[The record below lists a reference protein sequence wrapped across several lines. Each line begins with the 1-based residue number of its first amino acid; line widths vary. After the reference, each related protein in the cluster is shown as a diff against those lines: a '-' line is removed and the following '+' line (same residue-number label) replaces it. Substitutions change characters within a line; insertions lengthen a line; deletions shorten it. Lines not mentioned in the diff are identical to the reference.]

1 MEQTNDKRE
10 EELLNKIDA
19 TRLPAHIAIIMD
31 GNGRWA
37 RARGLP
43 RSAGHYQGMEAVRE
57 IVRFSNQLG
66 IKCLTLFAFSAEN
79 WKRPPLEISF
89 LMRLPEQYL
98 NSELPEL
105 IERNVKISWIGS
117 AKRLP
122 GRVKKAIDRGLEKTS
137 KNTGMILN
145 FALNYGS
152 RQEIVKA
159 AQQLVSDILAGKNEG
174 AVSEQLFASYLD
186 TASLP
191 DPDLLIRTS
200 GEYRLSNFLLWQ
212 AAYSELWFTEINW
225 PEFNRLHLLE
235 AIYAYQQRSRRFGTV

>member
-1 MEQTNDKRE
+1 MKQTNSIIE
-10 EELLNKIDA
+10 EELINRLDRS
-19 TRLPAHIAIIMD
+19 RLPAHIAIIMD

-37 RARGLP
+37 KAQGLP
-43 RSAGHYQGMEAVRE
+43 RSAGHRQGMETVRE

-66 IKCLTLFAFSAEN
+66 IKCLTLFAFSTEN
-79 WKRPPLEISF
+79 WKRPLLEISF
-89 LMRLPEQYL
+89 LMGLPAQYL

-105 IERNVKISWIGS
+105 IERNVKINWIGS
-117 AKRLP
+117 AKKLP
-122 GRVKKAIDRGLEKTS
+122 SQVQKTIACGLEKTS

-159 AQQLVSDILAGKNEG
+159 AQKMVKDILAGKCESV
-174 AVSEQLFASYLD
+174 VSEQLFASYLD
-186 TASLP
+186 TVNLP

-212 AAYSELWFTEINW
+212 IAYSELWFTEIHW

-235 AIYAYQQRSRRFGTV
+235 AIYAYQQRSRRFGTI